1 VALVSYVGHGDP
13 DTWAGEKLISKSRDL
28 TLIQADDNKL
38 AIWIA
43 GTCSFGK
50 YHGENSFM
58 EALLFKEDGAIAL
71 VATTDAVGYTE
82 NSNYLNN
89 IFGITDSQ
97 GIQQFINEDSPV
109 RLGEL
114 VLNAKN
120 GSYHKF
126 HTFGDPALR
135 LPFPQISTNIV
146 IEDPNSITLVE
157 EQSISVLSSGNN
169 STLLVRG
176 NETELAFGDDSLLYT
191 IPGVTY
197 TQMNSDSNDI
207 CFRIPIDAG
216 TCDNCAT
223 IHMYQDNEGQ
233 NGKIQYISDISI
245 IESEASSN
253 DEIGP
258 EIYLSQNGNTIR
270 EGSAIIPGVDLTIS
284 LNDSSGINLMETIGH
299 GIRYAFDDDDLTLI
313 AGDEFIYETCSQGTV
328 QIPVDLGNSPH
339 SFHFYLEAWDGVNNP
354 STIDLNLDVLGT
366 PLKNELL
373 LSKVYP
379 FPNPFSSG
387 THFTMFV
394 SDIPTNITITV
405 YSLMG
410 AKVIELKDTAEEPFF
425 TILWDGKSKSGS
437 SIANGAYFYHVKAEK
452 EGKSVFE
459 DIYKLAKVE

>member
-1 VALVSYVGHGDP
+1 
-13 DTWAGEKLISKSRDL
+13 
-28 TLIQADDNKL
+28 
-38 AIWIA
+38 
-43 GTCSFGK
+43 
-50 YHGENSFM
+50 M
-58 EALLFKEDGAIAL
+58 EALLFKEDGAIAV

-89 IFGITDSQ
+89 IFGLTDSQ
-97 GIQQFINEDSPV
+97 GIQQLINGDSPV

-135 LPFPQISTNIV
+135 LPFPQISNNIV
-146 IEDPNSITLVE
+146 TENPNSITLVE
-157 EQSISVLSSGNN
+157 EQTISVLSSDNN
-169 STLLVRG
+169 STLLIRG
-176 NETELAFGDDSLLYT
+176 KETELAFGDDSLLYT

-223 IHMYQDNEGQ
+223 IHMYQDDEGFD
-233 NGKIQYISDISI
+233 GKIQYISDISI
-245 IESEASSN
+245 IESETSSN
-253 DEIGP
+253 DETEPDIVV
-258 EIYLSQNGNTIR
+258 SQNGNTIK
-270 EGSAIIPGVDLTIS
+270 EGSAIIPGIDLTIS
-284 LNDSSGINLMETIGH
+284 LNDNSGINLMETIGH
-299 GIRYAFDDDDLTLI
+299 GIRYKFDDDDLTLI
-313 AGDEFIYETCSQGTV
+313 AGDEFIYETCSGGTV
-328 QIPVDLGNSPH
+328 QIPVNLGNSPH
-339 SFHFYLEAWDGVNNP
+339 SFHFYLEAWDGVNNR
-354 STIDLNLDVLGT
+354 STINLNLDVLGT
-366 PLKNELL
+366 PPKNELL

-379 FPNPFSSG
+379 FPNPFSNG

-394 SDIPTNITITV
+394 SDIPTTITITV

-410 AKVIELKDTAEEPFF
+410 SKVIELKDTTEEPFF
-425 TILWDGKSKSGS
+425 TIPWDGKSESGS